1 MAVATAAGYGVA
13 VAVGVSG
20 SGDTGGTGVLVAVA
34 AGSGIAG
41 AITGVSVEVDTGGS
55 NVAVGFVVGSGV
67 DGLVGGTGAA
77 GGEVSGEGTANDV
90 RSRAALGVPTPLL
103 SIDGGGTWAHPM
115 ITDAIATIA
124 SVMTGRRFS
133 SLFNPITVAT
143 I

>member
-1 MAVATAAGYGVA
+1 MAVATAAGYGVV

-34 AGSGIAG
+34 AGSGVAV

-103 SIDGGGTWAHPM
+103 SIAGGGTCAHPM
-115 ITDAIATIA
+115 ITNAIAATA

>member
-1 MAVATAAGYGVA
+1 MAVGTAVGYGVV

-20 SGDTGGTGVLVAVA
+20 SGDTEGTGVLVAVA
-34 AGSGIAG
+34 AGSGVAV

-55 NVAVGFVVGSGV
+55 NVAVGFAVGSGV

-103 SIDGGGTWAHPM
+103 SIAGGGTCAHPM
-115 ITDAIATIA
+115 NTMAIAATA
-124 SVMTGRRFS
+124 MAGRRFS